1 MPRKAIFSKAII
13 AYLIGQLVV
22 SSVGWATTDIDSTYV
37 ADSQST
43 SITDGAVFNQSG
55 GTLQV
60 GDSNGVVGTVSN
72 SGSLGSSV
80 AVSSSS
86 ASTGSATITV
96 NSGSS
101 ITTVNGNNVIDF
113 SANAPSNACVLTIN
127 NSGTIANQNPAGTT
141 NSVGNAI
148 LGDSGGKTSLK
159 LANSNSICGA
169 ITMGNNASNSTA
181 NANLITNSGEIQG
194 AINLGNGLTPNTI
207 TNSGFIDGNITTG
220 NGDILNNNGGY
231 IQGNINLVGVG
242 GTINLTNTNAIEGI
256 ITGETGDTTSI
267 LNVGGITTGLTAR
280 FTTGGLISNIGN
292 INVNSVGTTFNVNSN
307 ISGINTLTAAAGTT
321 TTISGA
327 GIEATIGTV
336 INSGTI
342 VLGSGSDSS
351 GTTVTGDFTNG
362 GTVSIQNPNTT
373 IGGVYRSNTGGSI
386 HIANI
391 NNGVSEQLTIG
402 SSGRVDLSNSTVQV
416 VTSGNTVL
424 TNGQILNIIGGGNTA
439 PNLTGTTITGSS
451 PALKY
456 SIAADQNNNVQ
467 VTVARCPFS
476 DPSVQA
482 MVTVIEN
489 GIVSKKFSNDAITTF
504 NLIDQETT
512 LNAMIKDYNQLYPD
526 ANSQQGLQTVSLR
539 VGSMATAAT
548 AERVEQVTRIGIRD
562 DIKTGYTAG
571 GMKYDGHLWIK
582 GMGSRVLQQESQGF
596 LGYKANVSGFAFGS
610 DTQIG
615 YNGLVGVGLSYV
627 NTNLKTK
634 DVPAN
639 TLKIMSYQT
648 TFYSSYAPKRYYLDG
663 FLSFAINTYK
673 NTRNIVF
680 ADRVAAGTFSSI
692 QPSAKIASCYVC
704 TIGDLSIIPNI
715 YAQYT
720 LLRQSK
726 YSEKGAGD
734 IGLSQISSTDLRDI
748 EGGLGIKFSF
758 LNKEQYELFN
768 PEFHFMVL
776 KNFSMNDPE
785 ITSQFIGGGS
795 SFVIKGIPLA
805 KITYNAGFGIIYAL
819 DDRVTF
825 TANYNLYKKYRFIEH
840 SGMLEIK
847 LAI

>member
-1 MPRKAIFSKAII
+1 MPRKARFSKAIT
-13 AYLIGQLVV
+13 AYLIGQLAVF
-22 SSVGWATTDIDSTYV
+22 SVGWATTDIDSTYV
-37 ADSQST
+37 ADSSST
-43 SITDGAVFNQSG
+43 SITNGAVFNQSG

-72 SGSLGSSV
+72 SGSLGSV
-80 AVSSSS
+80 AVSSSGT
-86 ASTGSATITV
+86 TGSSAAITV

-113 SANAPSNACVLTIN
+113 STISPSNACVLTIN
-127 NSGTIANQNPAGTT
+127 NSGTIANQNPAGT
-141 NSVGNAI
+141 NNFVGNAI
-148 LGDSGGKTSLK
+148 SGDTSGKTSLQ
-159 LANSNSICGA
+159 LTNGNNSYIYGA
-169 ITMGNNASNSTA
+169 ITMGNNASNSTT

-231 IQGNINLVGVG
+231 IQGNINLGVG

-256 ITGETGDTTSI
+256 ITGGTGDTTSI
-267 LNVGGITTGLTAR
+267 LNVGGITGLTAR

-336 INSGTI
+336 TNSGTI
-342 VLGSGSDSS
+342 VLGSSSDSS
-351 GTTVTGDFTNG
+351 GTTVTGNFTNG

-373 IGGVYRSNTGGSI
+373 IDGVYRSNTEGSI

-391 NNGVSEQLTIG
+391 NNGVSAQLTIG

-424 TNGQILNIIGGGNTA
+424 TNGQILDIIVGGNTA
-439 PNLTGTTITGSS
+439 PNLMNTTITGSS

-456 SIAADQNNNVQ
+456 SIAANQNNDVQ

-476 DPSVQA
+476 DPGVQA

-596 LGYKANVSGFAFGS
+596 LGYKANVSGFAFGG

-615 YNGLVGVGLSYV
+615 YNGLVGIGLSYV

-692 QPSAKIASCYVC
+692 QPSAKIASGYVC
-704 TIGDLSIIPNI
+704 AIGDLSIIPNI

-795 SFVIKGIPLA
+795 SFVIKGISLA